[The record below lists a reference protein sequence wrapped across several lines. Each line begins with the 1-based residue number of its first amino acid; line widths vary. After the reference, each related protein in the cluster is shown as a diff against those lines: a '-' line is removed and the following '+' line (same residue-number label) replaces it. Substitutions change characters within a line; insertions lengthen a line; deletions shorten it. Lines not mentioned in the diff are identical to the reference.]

1 MSPTTYPDARREI
14 GTRYAQRLTAKL
26 TDVDVLIG
34 IGEFSKMTYLSVK
47 ALRHYHE
54 VGLLEPADI
63 DPATGYRRYST
74 AQVATAQAIRRF
86 RDLEMP
92 IDEVRVVLATDDPA
106 ERNRAIIAHLERM
119 QRQLDETRSAVDS
132 LHALL
137 SGPPHPK
144 GTVEVRRL
152 PVTTVL
158 AARSNVGADCG
169 PFLERAYAELHEHAD
184 RLGLTV
190 DDADSALY
198 SDEFFEEEGG
208 EVVALVPIELPS
220 DIDSIAQQLPAT
232 IELIDLPAQTVAVL
246 VHDGPFSELD
256 QAYAALGTIVAER
269 GIGGPGPIREIYL
282 TPTRTEV
289 CWPVTTGDM

>member
-1 MSPTTYPDARREI
+1 MTPTTYADPRREI
-14 GTRYAQRLTAKL
+14 GTLYAQRLTAKL
-26 TDVDVLIG
+26 TGVDVLIG
-34 IGEFSKMTYLSVK
+34 IGQFSKMTYLSVK

-63 DPATGYRRYST
+63 DPTTGYRRYST
-74 AQVATAQAIRRF
+74 AQIATAQAIRRF
-86 RDLEMP
+86 RELEMP

-119 QRQLDETRSAVDS
+119 QHQLDETRNAVDS

-158 AARSNVGADCG
+158 ATRSNVGPDCG
-169 PFLERAYAELHEHAD
+169 PFLQRAYTELHECAD
-184 RLGLTV
+184 RLGLSISDV
-190 DDADSALY
+190 DSALY

-208 EVVALVPIELPS
+208 EVVALVPVEFTDS
-220 DIDSIAQQLPAT
+220 DTIAQQLPT
-232 IELIDLPAQTVAVL
+232 GVELIDLPAQTVAVL

-269 GIGGPGPIREIYL
+269 AIGGPGPIREIYR
-282 TPTRTEV
+282 TPSRTEV
-289 CWPVTTGDM
+289 CWPVTTGDMS